1 MAKKTQFILTVSIVG
16 ALTFTACEYKSTAAE
31 PALSGSLTAQPA
43 DSADQPTNPVA
54 KTVTFETTRLGVAI
68 NAFEKAPSVENR
80 SSVRLA
86 FAKLNR
92 EIAKLE
98 NRVVKTDGPDR
109 AEATAK
115 FDYLQEHRDAE
126 TIRFAKAQ
134 PPDPVSQTTPFER
147 TRLGA
152 AIDTFEKTAS
162 VDNQSSVKLDFAEV
176 DVDIANLVDR
186 VVKTDGSDRAEAA
199 ARLNNLQTYH
209 DAEMTRFT
217 NDQTAAGFD
226 ANSPA
231 DGRSGAQKVKD
242 AAKKVGKT
250 LEKAAKDTGDAI
262 KDATH

>member
-1 MAKKTQFILTVSIVG
+1 MGPPKKIILTASIVG
-16 ALTFTACEYKSTAAE
+16 ALTFTACEFKATGTEAASSVS
-31 PALSGSLTAQPA
+31 PTAQPA
-43 DSADQPTNPVA
+43 DPATQPAYPVA
-54 KTVTFETTRLGVAI
+54 KTATFETTRLGVAI
-68 NAFEKAPSVENR
+68 DTFQKAPTVENQ
-80 SSVRLA
+80 SSVKLA

-109 AEATAK
+109 AEAAAK
-115 FDYLQEHRDAE
+115 LDNLQEYRDAE
-126 TIRFAKAQ
+126 RIRFAKAH
-134 PPDPVSQTTPFER
+134 PAAPVAQTTPFET

-152 AIDTFEKTAS
+152 AIDTFEKAPS
-162 VDNQSSVKLDFAEV
+162 VENQSSVKLDFAEV
-176 DVDIANLVDR
+176 DGDIADLVDR

-226 ANSPA
+226 DNSPA

-242 AAKKVGKT
+242 AAKKVEKSF
-250 LEKAAKDTGDAI
+250 EKAAKDTGDAI
-262 KDATH
+262 NDATH